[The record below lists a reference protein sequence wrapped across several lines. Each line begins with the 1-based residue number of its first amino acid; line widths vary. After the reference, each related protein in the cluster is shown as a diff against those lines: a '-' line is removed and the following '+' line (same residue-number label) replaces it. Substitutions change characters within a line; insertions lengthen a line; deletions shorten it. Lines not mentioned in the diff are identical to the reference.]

1 MHGKRSHRSSAQLAA
16 MLTPPRGRRQN
27 GIVVLSVGFEFFMSR
42 MCTCMI
48 GLEASPA
55 GVEARGQRLR
65 EGRAFPAELTS

>member
-1 MHGKRSHRSSAQLAA
+1 MAA
-16 MLTPPRGRRQN
+16 ILPLPRGRRQN

-55 GVEARGQRLR
+55 GVEARG
-65 EGRAFPAELTS
+65 